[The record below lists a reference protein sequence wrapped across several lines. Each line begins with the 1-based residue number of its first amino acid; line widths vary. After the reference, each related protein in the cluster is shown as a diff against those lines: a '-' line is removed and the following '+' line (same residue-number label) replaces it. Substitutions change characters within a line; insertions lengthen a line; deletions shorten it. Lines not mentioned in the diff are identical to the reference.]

1 MNKAPEHEL
10 QKHCVTWFKYRY
22 PHLKALF
29 FSVPNGGV
37 RNKAEAGKLKA
48 EGTNRGVADLI
59 LLLPNYYF
67 HSLNIEMKAGSS
79 QSDYQKIYEQACRA
93 SGSNY
98 VVCRSLDHFKDVIQE
113 YLSSVDVNII
123 SSLRTLHAAVE
134 EAKVQQARE
143 QYRKLK
149 NKTNHEEK

>member
-79 QSDYQKIYEQACRA
+79 QSDDQKIYEQACRA

-98 VVCRSLDHFKDVIQE
+98 VICRSLGQFKDVIQE

>member
-98 VVCRSLDHFKDVIQE
+98 VICRSLDQFKDVIQE

-134 EAKVQQARE
+134 EAKVQQARGHFI
-143 QYRKLK
+143 KLK
-149 NKTNHEEK
+149 KQEKS

>member
-1 MNKAPEHEL
+1 M
-10 QKHCVTWFKYRY
+10 
-22 PHLKALF
+22 
-29 FSVPNGGV
+29 PNGGV

-67 HSLNIEMKAGSS
+67 HNLNIEMKAGSS
-79 QSDYQKIYEQACRA
+79 QSEDQKIYEQACRA

-98 VVCRSLDHFKDVIQE
+98 VICRSLDQFKDVIQE

-123 SSLRTLHAAVE
+123 SSLRTLHASVE
-134 EAKVQQARE
+134 EAKVQKARE
-143 QYRKLK
+143 HYRKLK
-149 NKTNHEEK
+149 NKTNNEEK

>member
-98 VVCRSLDHFKDVIQE
+98 VVCRSLDQFKDVIQE

-123 SSLRTLHAAVE
+123 SSLRTIYASVE
-134 EAKVQQARE
+134 EAKVQKARE
-143 QYRKLK
+143 HYRKLK
-149 NKTNHEEK
+149 NKTNNEEK

>member
-79 QSDYQKIYEQACRA
+79 QSDEQKIYELYCNL
-93 SGSNY
+93 SGSKY
-98 VVCRSLDHFKDVIQE
+98 IICKSLEQFKQEISE
-113 YLSSVDVNII
+113 YLSSVDKNVIQ
-123 SSLRTLHAAVE
+123 SLTDTYRAVE
-134 EAKVQQARE
+134 QAKIIKAKKEYQ
-143 QYRKLK
+143 KLCK
-149 NKTNHEEK
+149 NSKN

>member
-79 QSDYQKIYEQACRA
+79 QSDDQKIYERACRA

-98 VVCRSLDHFKDVIQE
+98 VICRSLDQFKNIIQE

-123 SSLRTLHAAVE
+123 SSLRTLYAAVE

-143 QYRKLK
+143 HYRKLK